1 MTIDKFLSMLEFNAL
16 FFARADKLTREMD
29 VSSGIY
35 EREINFKLTGSS
47 DLSKEQRGAIINE
60 VYVRDREL
68 RKRAYISSW
77 IHSQEESIAMWSIY
91 GGKGPSIAIKTT
103 VDRLSESIS
112 QKDVDI
118 LLSKVQYYSTNQ
130 GPPLSDNLI
139 VRSIHKPRS
148 FEYEQEV
155 RAIILASH
163 LILPE
168 RKPHVILDSSQI
180 DTSTILE
187 SGMNVGVNVKKLVEK
202 IFISPYSED
211 WFEPLVKAIMKKYE
225 LGDIEVMM
233 SAALKGEPK
242 IMGPTYEEAA

>member
-1 MTIDKFLSMLEFNAL
+1 MTIDKFLGMLEFNAL

-35 EREINFKLTGSS
+35 EREINFKLSGSS
-47 DLSKEQRGAIINE
+47 GLSKERRGAIINE
-60 VYVRDREL
+60 VYARDREL

-77 IHSQEESIAMWSIY
+77 IHSQEESIAMWHIY
-91 GGKGPSIAIKTT
+91 GDKGFGIAIKTS
-103 VDRLSESIS
+103 VERLSKCIE

-155 RAIILASH
+155 RAIILAPH
-163 LILPE
+163 LILPQK
-168 RKPHVILDSSQI
+168 KPHVILDSSRI
-180 DTSTILE
+180 DTSIILE
-187 SGMNVGVNVKKLVEK
+187 SGINVRINIKKLIEK
-202 IFISPYSED
+202 IYISPHSED
-211 WFEPLVKAIMKKYE
+211 WFERLVKAIMKKYE

-233 SAALKGEPK
+233 S
-242 IMGPTYEEAA
+242 